1 MPDAL
6 RRRSPTALA
15 LVALGAG
22 LALGAAAAAT
32 DAPALRAAVRLVE
45 PLGALWVAAI
55 RMTLVP
61 LVVSLLVTSVAG
73 VADVRAVGRLGA
85 RAVGWFLALLTLSAL
100 LAAFA
105 GPPLMERLS
114 IDPAAAA
121 ALRATAADPAAGADG
136 APPELPTLRG
146 FVVGLV
152 PTNPVRAAADAAML
166 PLIVF
171 VVLFAAAVTRLPAAT
186 RAPLVAFFAAAR
198 DAMLVVVRWVLA
210 LTPLGVFAL
219 AADMG
224 AQLGLGAA
232 GAVGY
237 YVLVLCG
244 LVLAMLLLCYP
255 IAALFG
261 RTSLAT
267 FARAAAPAQTV
278 AVSTRSSLAS
288 LPALIDGARRHLGDR
303 PAIGGFVLPLAVS
316 TFKLNTPIA
325 DLIGPLFLAQLY
337 GVELGVAQIATMTVV
352 CVAMSFSN
360 PGIPSGGLFVVT
372 APVMLSAGLPLDGIG
387 LLIAADAIPD
397 VFNTLVNVTGDMT
410 VATVLAPDAPE
421 AVAPSAWQDQEEQ
434 GG

>member
-1 MPDAL
+1 MPTP
-6 RRRSPTALA
+6 RHRSPTALA
-15 LVALGAG
+15 LIALGGG
-22 LALGAAAAAT
+22 LALGATAAAT

-85 RAVGWFLALLTLSAL
+85 RAIGWFLALLTISAL
-100 LAAFA
+100 VAALA
-105 GPPLMERLS
+105 GPPLMEHLT
-114 IDPAAAA
+114 IDPEAAA
-121 ALRATAADPAAGADG
+121 ALRAGASDAPAAAGPA
-136 APPELPTLRG
+136 PELPTLRG

-152 PTNPVRAAADAAML
+152 PTNPIRAAADAAML

-171 VVLFAAAVTRLPAAT
+171 VVLFAAAVTRLAAEV
-186 RAPLVAFFAAAR
+186 RAPVVAFFTAVR

-210 LTPLGVFAL
+210 LTPIGVFAL

-237 YVLVLCG
+237 YIVVLCG
-244 LVLAMLLLCYP
+244 LIVVMLLLCYP
-255 IAALFG
+255 IAATFG
-261 RTSLAT
+261 RVSLGR

-278 AVSTRSSLAS
+278 AVSTRSSLAA
-288 LPALIDGARRHLGDR
+288 LPALVDGARRHLGDR
-303 PAIGGFVLPLAVS
+303 PAVTGFVLPLAVS

-325 DLIGPLFLAQLY
+325 DLIGPLFLAHLY
-337 GVELGVAQIATMTVV
+337 GIELNAAQIATMTVV
-352 CVAMSFSN
+352 SVAMSFSN

-397 VFNTLVNVTGDMT
+397 VFNTVVNVTGDMT
-410 VATVLAPDAPE
+410 VATILAPDAPE
-421 AVAPSAWQDQEEQ
+421 VGAAPGAPAVT
-434 GG
+434 